1 MKTLDRQKQ
10 EILREIYRLG
20 YDTLRFS
27 IFSKE
32 RPGEWEVVIEYDDT
46 SGVYLVYGTMDR

>member
-46 SGVYLVYGTMDR
+46 SGVYLVY

>member
-1 MKTLDRQKQ
+1 MKNLDHQKAELLEAIHQ
-10 EILREIYRLG
+10 LG
-20 YDTLRFS
+20 YDSLRYS

-46 SGVYLVYGTMDR
+46 SGVYL